1 MIDQHKSTPS
11 NTHILT
17 EEQRTECNW
26 TLELSCGVCV
36 CVCVCVLC
44 VCMFSL
50 ISNIHL
56 YALEHDANS
65 LYNPRIFYTLD
76 SEK

>member
-36 CVCVCVLC
+36 CVLC
-44 VCMFSL
+44 VCRLSL

-56 YALEHDANS
+56 HALEHDVNS
-65 LYNPRIFYTLD
+65 LYIRRIFYTLD
-76 SEK
+76 SEKLI